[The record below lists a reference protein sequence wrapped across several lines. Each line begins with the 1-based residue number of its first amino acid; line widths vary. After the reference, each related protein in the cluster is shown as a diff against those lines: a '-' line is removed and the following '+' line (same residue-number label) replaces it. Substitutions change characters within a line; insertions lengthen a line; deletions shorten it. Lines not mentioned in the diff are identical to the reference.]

1 MGNHYYF
8 VCLFAAFHD
17 FIGSLHFKRNLRR
30 KFSGHRARRFA
41 VRDVRY
47 LRNFT
52 GYHFNRKPIL
62 EFFPGQE
69 LPDGGVF
76 GNRNYDYFIGV
87 YYQLLSFFI
96 AESC

>member
-17 FIGSLHFKRNLRR
+17 FIGSLYFKRNVRR

-47 LRNFT
+47 LRNFA
-52 GYHFNRKPIL
+52 GHDFDRKQTF
-62 EFFPGQE
+62 EFFPSQE
-69 LPDGGVF
+69 LSDGSVF
-76 GNRNYDYFIGV
+76 VNRNYDYFIGL